1 MVVRDDRENR
11 EDRDKNT
18 KLSKFAKLL
27 KFANNQLSAQFV
39 VRSVSSATLG
49 KNSDDGLYS
58 KYCSLLGFFLGDAID
73 HLSHQI

>member
-18 KLSKFAKLL
+18 KLSILL
-27 KFANNQLSAQFV
+27 KSAKITSLSTQFV

>member
-18 KLSKFAKLL
+18 KLSILL
-27 KFANNQLSAQFV
+27 KSAKITSLSTQFV

-49 KNSDDGLYS
+49 KNSNDGLYS